1 MLIVLRGRDGTRIW
15 TFIFSV
21 TTHSQETMY
30 CISFLHFNLN
40 SQSLIEEVCITF
52 MIRQKILVKEKLW
65 EAQRRW
71 HPRLWSIWDDEFRL
85 REYRKGEMVVEMAS
99 EVKER

>member
-1 MLIVLRGRDGTRIW
+1 
-15 TFIFSV
+15 
-21 TTHSQETMY
+21 MY

-40 SQSLIEEVCITF
+40 SQSLTEEVCITF
-52 MIRQKILVKEKLW
+52 MIRKKKLVKEKYTIGSKEKLAW
-65 EAQRRW
+65 R
-71 HPRLWSIWDDEFRL
+71 PTLWSIWEDEFIL